1 MTTALAP
8 GKLILSGE
16 HAVVHGAPALAI
28 AINRFAKTTVSAS
41 TPAHIGFELKN
52 LPYHASMTVGAL
64 KQIKQKLKDRYH
76 AFSQGE
82 VGIRDVLK
90 LPFELSQYAVSK
102 LLGERHEHNE
112 QGMHVTTES
121 TVPMGCGMGS
131 SAAMI
136 VSMLHA
142 IANYQGLVFD
152 EEHYFQQ
159 AVDAENL
166 QHGRSSGLDIR
177 VALRGGCLH
186 YYQGVCTP
194 KPLPPIPLYLI
205 NTGKP
210 ASNTGECV
218 AKTTETFTNDPK
230 LINTFSQVTDT
241 METALLAADLAG
253 FTHAIRENHRLLVKL
268 GVVPSKVQQLISAL
282 DEAGFAAKVC
292 GAGAIS
298 GDHAGIVLV
307 VANEPPTALCQQ
319 LGYQLEEVQAEVRG
333 VRLVDATVC
342 A

>member
-16 HAVVHGAPALAI
+16 HAVVHGAPALAL
-28 AINRFAKTTVSAS
+28 AVNRFAKTTVTPS

-64 KQIKQKLKDRYH
+64 KQLKQKLKDRYH
-76 AFSQGE
+76 AFNQGE
-82 VGIRDVLK
+82 MGIRDVLK

-102 LLGERHEHNE
+102 LLGEKHEHTE

-142 IANYQGLVFD
+142 IASYQGMDFD

-177 VALRGGCLH
+177 VALRGGCIH
-186 YYQGVCTP
+186 YHQGLCTP
-194 KPLPPIPLYLI
+194 RPLPSMPLYLI

-210 ASNTGECV
+210 LSNTGECV
-218 AKTTETFTNDPK
+218 TKTSEIFMHDPK
-230 LINTFSQVTDT
+230 LISTFTSVTDA
-241 METALLAADLAG
+241 MENALLSNDLPA
-253 FTHAIRENHRLLVKL
+253 FMHAIRENHRLLVKL
-268 GVVPSKVQQLISAL
+268 GVVPSRIQQLIQAL
-282 DEAGFAAKVC
+282 NEAGFAAKIC

-298 GDHAGIVLV
+298 GEHAGIVLV
-307 VANEPPTALCQQ
+307 VADKPPTALCEQ
-319 LGYQLEEVQAEVRG
+319 LGYQLENVQAETKG
-333 VRLVDATVC
+333 VHLAK
-342 A
+342 AI